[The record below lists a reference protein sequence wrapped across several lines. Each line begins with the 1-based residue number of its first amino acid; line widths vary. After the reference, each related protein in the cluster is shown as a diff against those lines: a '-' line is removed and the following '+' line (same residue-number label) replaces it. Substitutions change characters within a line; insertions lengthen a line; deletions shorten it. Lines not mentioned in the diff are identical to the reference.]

1 MPIHR
6 LPVHL
11 VNKIAAGE
19 VIERPA
25 SVVKE
30 LVENAVDAGATRI
43 DVDVEEGGRKL
54 IRVTDNGKGMDRGD
68 AELAF
73 APHATSKLA
82 GEDDLFNIAT
92 MGFRGE
98 ALASI
103 ASIAHARIR
112 TRPANADSGWEIVA
126 EGETINDPVPAASP
140 PGTTVEIRDLFF
152 NTPARR
158 KFMRTTNTEFGHVTE
173 QIARLA
179 LPHPDVAFTLRHNER
194 ETLNL
199 PATDATRDRIADL
212 FTPDLAE
219 ALLPLAQ
226 RTGPIGIAGY
236 IGKPNAARSST
247 KWQYVFLNGRYIRD
261 RLLAHAL
268 REAYRGLLAPGKS
281 APVFIFIEID
291 PGDVDVNVHPTKIEV
306 RFRDS
311 NRVYGELMA
320 ALKETLNHSNL
331 NPTVDAGQA
340 RQLPDDTAGRDR
352 AASLKQAMAD
362 FFKKAPPSQ
371 PSLSFPE
378 GTRPQHDNRPSA
390 PRPPAGPLSAP
401 TSGNRVPG
409 RPAPPSIGAADADV
423 LPRDA
428 ATQDQDAPPPQT
440 PQTDASA
447 TLSAATPRPL
457 MQIASTYIVA
467 ETDDGLMIVDQH
479 ALHER
484 ILYNSF
490 KRRLAGGGLS
500 TQRMLIPESFNV
512 TASEAA
518 LLEDNTE
525 LLGGLGIVVEPFGKS
540 SFAVQQYPTILA
552 ERGVQ
557 MGAFLRELLDQLAE
571 DQADGATSPESTG
584 ERMLE
589 AVLAMMACKAAIK
602 AGDPLDPAEM
612 AELLDA
618 AAGIDKASACPHG
631 RPTTLRMSVRDL
643 EKQFHRT

>member
-1 MPIHR
+1 MPIQR

-30 LVENAVDAGATRI
+30 LVENAIDAGATRI
-43 DVDVEEGGRKL
+43 EIDIEDGGKKL
-54 IRVTDNGKGMDRGD
+54 IQVADNGRGMDRED

-112 TRPANADSGWEIVA
+112 TRRPDNDEGWEI
-126 EGETINDPVPAASP
+126 AASGEAVEP
-140 PGTTVEIRDLFF
+140 PMPTATAPGTTVTIRDLFF

-158 KFMRTTNTEFGHVTE
+158 KFLRTTNTEFGHVTE
-173 QIARLA
+173 QLARLA
-179 LPHPDVAFTLRHNER
+179 LPHPDIAFILRHNGR
-194 ETLNL
+194 ENLNL
-199 PATDATRDRIADL
+199 PPAEATLDRIADL

-219 ALLPLAQ
+219 SLLKLSP
-226 RTGPIGIAGY
+226 RTGPVGVAGY
-236 IGKPNAARSST
+236 IGKPEAARSST

-261 RLLAHAL
+261 RLLGHAL

-281 APVFIFIEID
+281 APVFIFIEV
-291 PGDVDVNVHPTKIEV
+291 PPADVDVNVHPTKIEV

-320 ALKETLNHSNL
+320 ALKETLNRTDL
-331 NPTVDAGQA
+331 RPTADAG
-340 RQLPDDTAGRDR
+340 RPDDLPAGDKRQ
-352 AASLKQAMAD
+352 AGLKQALAD
-362 FFKKAPPSQ
+362 FFKKTPPPQ
-371 PSLSFPE
+371 PALSFPE
-378 GTRPQHDNRPSA
+378 GPRPQQRDREPLPPQ
-390 PRPPAGPLSAP
+390 PRGPLVSPSHHSTDERTPASPSPPLGPPETHEQPGDHEPAQSA
-401 TSGNRVPG
+401 S
-409 RPAPPSIGAADADV
+409 
-423 LPRDA
+423 
-428 ATQDQDAPPPQT
+428 
-440 PQTDASA
+440 
-447 TLSAATPRPL
+447 LSPATPRPL
-457 MQIASTYIVA
+457 LQVASSYIVT

-484 ILYNSF
+484 ILYNTF
-490 KRRLAGGGLS
+490 KHRLADGTLS
-500 TQRMLIPESFNV
+500 SQHMLIPETFSV
-512 TASEAA
+512 TPAEAA
-518 LLEDNTE
+518 LLETHAD
-525 LLGGLGIVVEPFGKS
+525 LLERLGIEVEPFGKS
-540 SFAVQQYPTILA
+540 TWAVQRYPSILA

-557 MGAFLRELLDQLAE
+557 MGPFLRELLDQLA
-571 DQADGATSPESTG
+571 DDAADGAEASEAIG

-602 AGDPLDPAEM
+602 AGDPLSPAEM
-612 AELLDA
+612 ADLLDR
-618 AAGIDKASACPHG
+618 AAGIEKATACPHG
-631 RPTTLRMSVRDL
+631 RPTTLRMSLRDL